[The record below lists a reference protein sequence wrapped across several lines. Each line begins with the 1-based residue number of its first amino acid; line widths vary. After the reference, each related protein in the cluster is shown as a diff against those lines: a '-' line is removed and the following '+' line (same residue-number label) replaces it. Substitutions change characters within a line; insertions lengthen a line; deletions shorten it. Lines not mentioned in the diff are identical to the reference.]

1 MISKNMPHLEAA
13 GDSKK
18 LIVDGRPFVMI
29 AGEVHNSASSSSAYM
44 EKLWEQA
51 KALELNSL
59 ILPVTWEMTEPK
71 EGKFDFS
78 VPDALIRQARAH
90 GMKIQFLWFGAWKNA
105 QCFYAPAWVKRDT
118 GRFLRAELQKGEK
131 AVRNAYG
138 MEYSTLSAFCE
149 ETLRADAA
157 AFAAL
162 MAHLK
167 EVDGEAHTVILVQVE
182 NETGLLER
190 AREHSDEAERRFA
203 EPVPAAFRTF
213 LVDHPSLLSPELA
226 KAFAA
231 DAADGADWT
240 AVFGEMAEE
249 VFTAYYTAS
258 YVEQVAR
265 AGKEVYPLPMT
276 ANCWLDRGQKPGMY
290 PTGGPIAKTAAVW
303 RFGAPD
309 IDILAPDIYIP
320 DFAGV
325 CREYAK
331 NGNPLCIAEC
341 ALHAYA
347 GLREIYTIGRHH
359 AICYSPFGIEDIG
372 KPFTAVQG
380 ALFGMDTTDEA
391 LKTPQDP
398 EEYRKINHL
407 LQGLLPLVTEKYG
420 TRDLVGAISEVPK
433 ENSFVFGPYRFTA
446 AFGTPILR
454 RKNGACLLVQ
464 KEEGDFYC
472 LAVGCALVL
481 SSADETRP
489 HSEYLLAEEGEF
501 AGGSWQP
508 GIRCNGDE
516 VQIMSF
522 EEPTLLHLVPHVY
535 G

>member
-1 MISKNMPHLEAA
+1 
-13 GDSKK
+13 
-18 LIVDGRPFVMI
+18 
-29 AGEVHNSASSSSAYM
+29 
-44 EKLWEQA
+44 
-51 KALELNSL
+51 
-59 ILPVTWEMTEPK
+59 MTEK
-71 EGKFDFS
+71 EEGTFDFS

-90 GMKIQFLWFGAWKNA
+90 GKKIQFLWFGAWKNA

-118 GRFLRAELQKGEK
+118 ERFLRAEVEKGKK
-131 AVRNAYG
+131 AVRNDFTISDRNFYIITGANMAG
-138 MEYSTLSAFCE
+138 KSTFLRSLGVNYVLAAFCE

-167 EVDGEAHTVILVQVE
+167 EADGEDHTVILMQIE
-182 NETGLLER
+182 NETGLLQG
-190 AREHSDEAERRFA
+190 AREHSDAADRKFA
-203 EPVPAAFRTF
+203 EPVPAALVSF
-213 LVDHPSLLSPELA
+213 LHVHPELLSLELA
-226 KAFAA
+226 SAFAA
-231 DAADGADWT
+231 DAPEGADWT
-240 AVFGEMAEE
+240 AVFGKMAEE
-249 VFTAYYTAS
+249 VFTAFYTAT

-265 AGKEVYPLPMT
+265 AGKEIYPLPMT
-276 ANCWLDRGQKPGMY
+276 ANCWLDRGQKPGAY
-290 PTGGPIAKTAAVW
+290 PTGGPIAKMAAIW
-303 RFGAPD
+303 HFCAPD

-325 CREYAK
+325 CETYAQH
-331 NGNPLCIAEC
+331 GNPLCIAEC

-372 KPFTAVQG
+372 KPFTAMQG

-407 LQGLLPLVTEKYG
+407 LQGMMPLLGKKFG
-420 TRDLVGAISEVPK
+420 TKDLVGAISERPR
-433 ENSFVFGPYRFTA
+433 ENSFVFGPFRFTA

-454 RKNGACLLVQ
+454 RKNGACLLLQ
-464 KEEGDFYC
+464 EDEGEFYC
-472 LAVGCALVL
+472 LAAGCTLVL
-481 SSADETRP
+481 SSADAKRP
-489 HSEYLLAEEGEF
+489 HAEWLLAEEGEF
-501 AGGSWQP
+501 ENGSWKP